1 MCYSNVKHTSVSVHT
16 RCGITNHLYSKIK
29 IDRLRVLEQ
38 GLSNKLIFLQKA
50 LVQHMK
56 ARVGASGT
64 GAVVE
69 NLDAY
74 RAEMGNFLGTLVY
87 QNVLASRHM
96 QTSSASSGAATPSS
110 TISMAQVATLFSLIP
125 L

>member
-1 MCYSNVKHTSVSVHT
+1 M
-16 RCGITNHLYSKIK
+16 
-29 IDRLRVLEQ
+29 
-38 GLSNKLIFLQKA
+38 QKA

-56 ARVGASGT
+56 ARVGSGSAG

-96 QTSSASSGAATPSS
+96 QTSSASASSSAPTSSS
-110 TISMAQVATLFSLIP
+110 TISMAQVRLLS
-125 L
+125 